1 MGKTTVTFVGGM
13 QFVGQGDSGHEVH
26 MDASPKVGGS
36 DSAARPLE
44 VLLCA
49 LGGCTGM
56 DVISILRKMKTE
68 PSSLRIEIQD
78 ERASEYPKVITKLH
92 IIYRVTGAVPEAN
105 LKKAIELSL
114 SKYCPI
120 SNTLAG
126 VSEITSEAIIE
137 PEQ

>member
-1 MGKTTVTFVGGM
+1 MGKTTVTLVEGMRFVGK
-13 QFVGQGDSGHEVH
+13 GDSGHEVH

-44 VLLCA
+44 VLFCA

-56 DVISILRKMKTE
+56 DVVAILRKMKTE

-78 ERASEYPKVITKLH
+78 ERASEYPKVITELH
-92 IIYRVTGAVPEAN
+92 LVYRVTGAVPEEN
-105 LKKAIELSL
+105 LKKAIDLSL

-126 VSEITSEAIIE
+126 VAEITSEAVIE
-137 PEQ
+137 SEQ